1 MFLYTFASDF
11 NNLQMKIEE
20 EIKQEKFHSEYQ
32 KLAINILFTNQ
43 WLTANTTKILK
54 PYGIS
59 PQQYNVLRILKG
71 QSPKAISVSN
81 IMERMIDKMSN
92 TSRLVEKLRQKELIE
107 RVTCEKDRRQ
117 VDVKVTKKGLAL
129 LEKVSAEMNA
139 FKNISDNLSEKD
151 AQTINKLLDKMRG

>member
-1 MFLYTFASDF
+1 
-11 NNLQMKIEE
+11 MKIEE
-20 EIKQEKFHSEYQ
+20 EIKQDKFHSEYQ
-32 KLAINILFTNQ
+32 KLAINILFTSN
-43 WLTANTTKILK
+43 WLSANSTKILK

-107 RVTCEKDRRQ
+107 RVTCESDRRQ
-117 VDVKVTKKGLAL
+117 VDIKITHKGLAL
-129 LEKVSAEMNA
+129 LEKVNKEMNA
-139 FKNISDNLSEKD
+139 FKNIADNLSEQEAK
-151 AQTINKLLDKMRG
+151 TINQLLDKMRG

>member
-1 MFLYTFASDF
+1 
-11 NNLQMKIEE
+11 MKIEE
-20 EIKQEKFHSEYQ
+20 EIKQDKFHSEYQ

-117 VDVKVTKKGLAL
+117 VDVKITKKGLAL
-129 LEKVSAEMNA
+129 LEKVSVEMNA
-139 FKNISDNLSEKD
+139 FKTISDNLSEKD

>member
-1 MFLYTFASDF
+1 
-11 NNLQMKIEE
+11 MKIEE
-20 EIKQEKFHSEYQ
+20 EIKQDKFHSEYQ
-32 KLAINILFTNQ
+32 KLAINILFTSN
-43 WLTANTTKILK
+43 WLSANSTKILK

-107 RVTCEKDRRQ
+107 RVTCESDRRQ
-117 VDVKVTKKGLAL
+117 VDVKITHKGLAL
-129 LEKVSAEMNA
+129 LEKVNKEMNA
-139 FKNISDNLSEKD
+139 FKNIADNLNEQEAK
-151 AQTINKLLDKMRG
+151 TINQLLDKMRG

>member
-1 MFLYTFASDF
+1 
-11 NNLQMKIEE
+11 MKIEE
-20 EIKQEKFHSEYQ
+20 EIKQDKFHSEYQ
-32 KLAINILFTNQ
+32 KLAINILFTSN
-43 WLTANTTKILK
+43 WLSANSTKILK

-107 RVTCEKDRRQ
+107 RVTCESDRRQ
-117 VDVKVTKKGLAL
+117 VDVKITHKGLAL
-129 LEKVSAEMNA
+129 LEKVNKEMNA
-139 FKNISDNLSEKD
+139 FKNIADNLSEQETK
-151 AQTINKLLDKMRG
+151 TINQLLDKMRG

>member
-1 MFLYTFASDF
+1 
-11 NNLQMKIEE
+11 MKIEE
-20 EIKQEKFHSEYQ
+20 EIKQNKFYSEYQ

-54 PYGIS
+54 PFGIS

-117 VDVKVTKKGLAL
+117 VDVKITKKGLEL
-129 LEKVSAEMNA
+129 LEKVKTEMNA
-139 FKNISDNLSEKD
+139 FKTISDNLTEKE
-151 AQTINKLLDKMRG
+151 ASTINDLLDKMRG

>member
-1 MFLYTFASDF
+1 
-11 NNLQMKIEE
+11 MKIED
-20 EIKQEKFHSEYQ
+20 EIKQGKFHSEYQ

-54 PYGIS
+54 PFGIS

-117 VDVKVTKKGLAL
+117 VDVKITKKGLEL
-129 LEKVSAEMNA
+129 LEKVKTEMNA
-139 FKNISDNLSEKD
+139 FNTISNNLTESEAK
-151 AQTINKLLDKMRG
+151 TINELLDKMRN

>member
-1 MFLYTFASDF
+1 
-11 NNLQMKIEE
+11 MKIEE
-20 EIKQEKFHSEYQ
+20 EIKQDKFHSEYQ
-32 KLAINILFTNQ
+32 KLAINILFTSN
-43 WLTANTTKILK
+43 WLSANSTKILK

-107 RVTCEKDRRQ
+107 RVTCECDRRQ
-117 VDVKVTKKGLAL
+117 VDVKITHKGLAL
-129 LEKVSAEMNA
+129 LEKVNKEMNA
-139 FKNISDNLSEKD
+139 FKNIADNLSEQEAK
-151 AQTINKLLDKMRG
+151 TINQLLDKMRG

>member
-1 MFLYTFASDF
+1 
-11 NNLQMKIEE
+11 MKIEE
-20 EIKQEKFHSEYQ
+20 EIKQDKFHSEYQ
-32 KLAINILFTNQ
+32 KLAINILFTSN
-43 WLTANTTKILK
+43 WLSANSTKILK

-107 RVTCEKDRRQ
+107 RVTCESDRRQ
-117 VDVKVTKKGLAL
+117 VDVKITHKGLAL
-129 LEKVSAEMNA
+129 LEKVNKEMNA
-139 FKNISDNLSEKD
+139 FKNIADNLSEQEAK
-151 AQTINKLLDKMRG
+151 TINQLLDKMRG

>member
-1 MFLYTFASDF
+1 
-11 NNLQMKIEE
+11 MKIEE
-20 EIKQEKFHSEYQ
+20 EIKQNKFYSEYQ

-54 PYGIS
+54 PFGIS

-92 TSRLVEKLRQKELIE
+92 TSRLVEKLRQKELIK

-117 VDVKVTKKGLAL
+117 VDVKITKKGLEL
-129 LEKVSAEMNA
+129 LEKVKTEMNA
-139 FKNISDNLSEKD
+139 FKTISDNLTEKE
-151 AQTINKLLDKMRG
+151 ASTINDLLDKMRG

>member
-1 MFLYTFASDF
+1 
-11 NNLQMKIEE
+11 MKIED
-20 EIKQEKFHSEYQ
+20 EIKQGKFHSEYQ

-54 PYGIS
+54 PFGIS

-117 VDVKVTKKGLAL
+117 VDVKITKKGLNM
-129 LEKVSAEMNA
+129 LEKVKTEMNA
-139 FKNISDNLSEKD
+139 FKTISDNLTEKE
-151 AQTINKLLDKMRG
+151 ASTINDLLDKMRG

>member
-1 MFLYTFASDF
+1 
-11 NNLQMKIEE
+11 MKIED
-20 EIKQEKFHSEYQ
+20 EIKQNRFHSEYQ

-54 PYGIS
+54 PFGIS

-117 VDVKVTKKGLAL
+117 VDVKITKKGLDL
-129 LEKVSAEMNA
+129 LEKVKTEMNA
-139 FKNISDNLSEKD
+139 FKTISNNLTEKE
-151 AQTINKLLDKMRG
+151 AKTINELLDKMRG

>member
-1 MFLYTFASDF
+1 
-11 NNLQMKIEE
+11 MKIEE
-20 EIKQEKFHSEYQ
+20 EIKQDKFHSEYQ

-54 PYGIS
+54 PFGIS

-107 RVTCEKDRRQ
+107 RVTCEQDRRQ
-117 VDVKVTKKGLAL
+117 VDVKITKKGLDL
-129 LEKVSAEMNA
+129 LEKVKTEMNA
-139 FKNISDNLSEKD
+139 FKTISDNLTEKE
-151 AQTINKLLDKMRG
+151 ASTINDLLDKMRG

>member
-1 MFLYTFASDF
+1 M
-11 NNLQMKIEE
+11 MKIEK
-20 EIKQEKFHSEYQ
+20 EIKQDKFHSEFQ

-43 WLTANTTKILK
+43 WLTTNTTKILK
-54 PYGIS
+54 PFGVS

-107 RVTCEKDRRQ
+107 RVICEKDRRQ
-117 VDVKVTKKGLAL
+117 VDVKITKKGIAL
-129 LEKVSAEMNA
+129 LEKVSVEMNS
-139 FKNISDNLSEKD
+139 FNTISENLSENE
-151 AQTINKLLDKMRG
+151 AITINQLLDKMRG

>member
-1 MFLYTFASDF
+1 
-11 NNLQMKIEE
+11 MKIED
-20 EIKQEKFHSEYQ
+20 EIKQSKFHSEYQ

-43 WLTANTTKILK
+43 WLSANTTKILK
-54 PYGIS
+54 PFGIS

-117 VDVKVTKKGLAL
+117 VDVKITKKGLDL
-129 LEKVSAEMNA
+129 LEKVKTEMNA
-139 FKNISDNLSEKD
+139 FKTISDNLTEKE
-151 AQTINKLLDKMRG
+151 ANTINDLLDKMRG

>member
-1 MFLYTFASDF
+1 
-11 NNLQMKIEE
+11 MKIEE
-20 EIKQEKFHSEYQ
+20 EIKQDKFHSEYQ
-32 KLAINILFTNQ
+32 KLAINILFTSN
-43 WLTANTTKILK
+43 WLSANSTKILK

-107 RVTCEKDRRQ
+107 RVTCESDRRQ
-117 VDVKVTKKGLAL
+117 VDVKITHKGLTL
-129 LEKVSAEMNA
+129 LEKVNKEMNA
-139 FKNISDNLSEKD
+139 FKNIADNLSEQEAK
-151 AQTINKLLDKMRG
+151 TINQLLDKMRG

>member
-1 MFLYTFASDF
+1 
-11 NNLQMKIEE
+11 MKIED
-20 EIKQEKFHSEYQ
+20 EIKQNRFHSEYQ

-54 PYGIS
+54 PFGIS

-71 QSPKAISVSN
+71 QSPNAISVSN

-117 VDVKVTKKGLAL
+117 VDVKITKKGLEL
-129 LEKVSAEMNA
+129 LEKVKTEMNA
-139 FKNISDNLSEKD
+139 FKTISNNLTEKE
-151 AQTINKLLDKMRG
+151 AKTINELLDKMRG

>member
-1 MFLYTFASDF
+1 
-11 NNLQMKIEE
+11 MKIED
-20 EIKQEKFHSEYQ
+20 EIKQNRFHSEYQ

-54 PYGIS
+54 PFGIS

-71 QSPKAISVSN
+71 QSPNAISVSN
-81 IMERMIDKMSN
+81 IMDRMIDKMSN

-117 VDVKVTKKGLAL
+117 VDVKITKKGLEL
-129 LEKVSAEMNA
+129 LEKVKTEMNA
-139 FKNISDNLSEKD
+139 FKTISENLTEKE
-151 AQTINKLLDKMRG
+151 ASTINNLLDKMRG

>member
-1 MFLYTFASDF
+1 
-11 NNLQMKIEE
+11 MKIEE
-20 EIKQEKFHSEYQ
+20 EIKQNKFHSEYQ

-43 WLTANTTKILK
+43 WLATNTTKILK
-54 PYGIS
+54 PHGIS

-117 VDVKVTKKGLAL
+117 VDVKITKKGLEL
-129 LEKVSAEMNA
+129 LEKVKTEMNA
-139 FKNISDNLSEKD
+139 FKTISNNLTEKE
-151 AQTINKLLDKMRG
+151 AKTINELLDKMRG